1 MALMSP
7 NPDVPS
13 VVHST
18 LPEVAQLSQHLT
30 AGLWSRSW
38 LGLQTLPEGA
48 QTSCYKCT
56 NPSVRCF
63 GLLKERARSEH
74 PNVKGSIPLGAV
86 PVPHAVGW

>member
-48 QTSCYKCT
+48 QTSCSKCT
-56 NPSVRCF
+56 NPSVWCF

-74 PNVKGSIPLGAV
+74 PSPLSAL
-86 PVPHAVGW
+86 PVPQAVGW